1 LLSYGSLSL
10 SPLLSGWLI
19 TVVPNVGSP
28 IWWPARAPYSA
39 IPAAGTWEGKRI
51 RRTGNEL
58 IEFRRM
64 LKTDVKNGVPA
75 LRLQKN
81 IGSALLTSISFEC
94 QTIFF

>member
-1 LLSYGSLSL
+1 MSAARYGGRRERRTRRS
-10 SPLLSGWLI
+10 
-19 TVVPNVGSP
+19 N
-28 IWWPARAPYSA
+28 SA
-39 IPAAGTWEGKRI
+39 AAGTWEGKRI

-64 LKTDVKNGVPA
+64 LKTDVKNGVPV

-81 IGSALLTSISFEC
+81 TGSALLTSISFEC